1 MLISRYASNRDNF
14 GEMGCLP
21 HRAFVVQASED
32 DLKRT
37 FLVFD
42 KKLNSYR
49 IPKTN
54 ETCCR
59 RGKLAQVLEDGTVE
73 RFVEFLL
80 RI

>member
-1 MLISRYASNRDNF
+1 MIGLACDALS
-14 GEMGCLP
+14 P
-21 HRAFVVQASED
+21 VQASED

-37 FLVFD
+37 FFVFD

-59 RGKLAQVLEDGTVE
+59 RRMLAQVLEDGA
-73 RFVEFLL
+73 
-80 RI
+80 ID